1 MFLLGGG
8 LGTLPYQHLHR
19 SKEWRK
25 MREGRQDGEREG
37 WWEGK
42 LNQAC
47 IQDFSGGGD
56 CQRLSLIL
64 RKFLIFLKGKII
76 EYYRNGLLLYI
87 THSVMD

>member
-19 SKEWRK
+19 SKEWRE

-47 IQDFSGGGD
+47 IRNFSGGG
-56 CQRLSLIL
+56 LSKTVIDFEEIL
-64 RKFLIFLKGKII
+64 NIFKGKN
-76 EYYRNGLLLYI
+76 YRILP
-87 THSVMD
+87 